1 MRTNEVVG
9 LRGTGAATTATGGIS
24 SQSQLGGNIGG
35 GVMAFQGNWGFR
47 ADVQYFRAFNDNNV
61 TNATGLTTG
70 SGSQTG
76 TNGVFGSVL
85 PGLDFWRANVG
96 LAFRW

>member
-1 MRTNEVVG
+1 MNDLVRGYALDDALLRT
-9 LRGTGAATTATGGIS
+9 
-24 SQSQLGGNIGG
+24 SQYQVEHRRRRD
-35 GVMAFQGNWGFR
+35 GVSGQWGFR
-47 ADVQYFRAFNDNNV
+47 ADVRYFRALNNDV

-76 TNGVFGSVL
+76 PNGVFGSVL